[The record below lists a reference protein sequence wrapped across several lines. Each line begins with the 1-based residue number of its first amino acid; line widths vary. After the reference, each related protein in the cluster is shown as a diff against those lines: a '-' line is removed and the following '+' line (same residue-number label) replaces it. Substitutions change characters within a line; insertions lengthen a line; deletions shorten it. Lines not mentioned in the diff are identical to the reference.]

1 MKFDMTDLRYF
12 RSDRYINKDGTFDD
26 YSDLPRPFA
35 TIGMIKRGKWLY
47 EENFANSDEKRQ
59 GVVSAGELLYIPQGS
74 TYSATWRADGS
85 GMSECVSL
93 HFELSGGFFN
103 SRRTNIQKLTAPDST
118 GADFESILRLY
129 RDPRSADEKESFKK
143 QAVIL
148 SCLYDL
154 ISRLT
159 DQIAVGADNTDP
171 HLLPA
176 LDYLQAHP
184 TDHISVAELAA
195 MCYISESYFYVLFRN
210 SVGVPYT
217 EYKNSLVIAK
227 AERLLIER
235 PELSI
240 EEISAK
246 LGFSSSAYF
255 RRVFQRFLGCSPR
268 EYRVSHRI

>member
-12 RSDRYINKDGTFDD
+12 RSDRYTNKDRTFDD

-35 TIGMIKRGKWLY
+35 TIGIIKRGKWCY
-47 EENFANSDEKRQ
+47 EENFSNSDEKRS
-59 GVVSAGELLYIPQGS
+59 GVVREGELLYIPQGS
-74 TYSATWRADGS
+74 TYSATWYTDGYDI
-85 GMSECVSL
+85 SECVSL
-93 HFELSGGFFN
+93 HFELPGGFFN
-103 SRRTNIQKLTAPDST
+103 SRRTKIQKLSACDNAD
-118 GADFESILRLY
+118 ADFESVLNLY
-129 RDPRSADEKESFKK
+129 RDHESADEKKSFKK
-143 QAVIL
+143 QTMIL
-148 SCLYDL
+148 SRLYDL

-184 TDHISVAELAA
+184 TDHVSVAELAA
-195 MCYISESYFYVLFRN
+195 MCYISESYFYVLFRD
-210 SVGVPYT
+210 SVGVPFT

-227 AERLLIER
+227 AERLLIEK

-240 EEISAK
+240 EEISTK

-268 EYRVSHRI
+268 EYRGSHRM